1 LEPYYLLQVGGL
13 LTCFYPKA
21 EYLNGLTTT
30 LLKSPRRK
38 KMKTVYH
45 NGELIPAD
53 EWDFEKK
60 VRKPKKISKKAPKV
74 EAETQP
80 GVDLDQE

>member
-1 LEPYYLLQVGGL
+1 M
-13 LTCFYPKA
+13 
-21 EYLNGLTTT
+21 TT

-38 KMKTVYH
+38 MKMKTVYH
-45 NGELIPAD
+45 NGELIPQD

-60 VRKPKKISKKAPKV
+60 VRKPKKISKKALKV

-80 GVDLDQE
+80 GVATDQE

>member
-1 LEPYYLLQVGGL
+1 
-13 LTCFYPKA
+13 
-21 EYLNGLTTT
+21 
-30 LLKSPRRK
+30 
-38 KMKTVYH
+38 MKTVYH